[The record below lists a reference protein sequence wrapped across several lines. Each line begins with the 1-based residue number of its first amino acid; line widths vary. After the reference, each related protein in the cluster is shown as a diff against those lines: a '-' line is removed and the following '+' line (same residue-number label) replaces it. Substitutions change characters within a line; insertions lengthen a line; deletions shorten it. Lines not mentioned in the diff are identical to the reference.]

1 MINKILFFI
10 ICTAIQ
16 QQATAQQK
24 PLPNIVAKN
33 INNKIILS
41 WVNEFTSTI
50 TTLNIQRSYD
60 SLRNFKTIGSVLS
73 PQAKENGFI
82 DANPPY
88 NKMYYRIFIAFEG
101 GNYIY
106 TNTLRGVKDT
116 TTFVKIID
124 SVVLET
130 PAKPDVWRPSSNIF
144 TSKENVVI
152 VKLADAVSKKYT
164 AKFYTEN
171 DTFIFEI
178 KNIKE
183 DYLILEKVNF
193 GHTGLFKFQLFNNGE
208 LIESNKFYITKD
220 GKKL

>member
-124 SVVLET
+124 SVVLE
-130 PAKPDVWRPSSNIF
+130 
-144 TSKENVVI
+144 
-152 VKLADAVSKKYT
+152 
-164 AKFYTEN
+164 
-171 DTFIFEI
+171 
-178 KNIKE
+178 
-183 DYLILEKVNF
+183 
-193 GHTGLFKFQLFNNGE
+193 
-208 LIESNKFYITKD
+208 
-220 GKKL
+220 